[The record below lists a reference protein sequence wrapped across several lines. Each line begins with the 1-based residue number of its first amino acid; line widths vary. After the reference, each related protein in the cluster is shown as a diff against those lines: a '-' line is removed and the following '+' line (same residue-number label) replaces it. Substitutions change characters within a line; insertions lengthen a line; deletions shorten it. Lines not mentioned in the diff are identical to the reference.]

1 MILLQSRCR
10 AIVKLIRGVQ
20 LEPSSSTVHVRP
32 RVRAQSVREF
42 APVRAQVLIRVPTHS
57 FRETDVPGF
66 FLSPSERQKLRAID
80 EMSSVV
86 EGSIAHVLD
95 GRLWVAIEELTDI
108 PGDG

>member
-1 MILLQSRCR
+1 M
-10 AIVKLIRGVQ
+10 
-20 LEPSSSTVHVRP
+20 
-32 RVRAQSVREF
+32 REF
-42 APVRAQVLIRVPTHS
+42 APVRAQVLVGTNAQFPRDRRPRIFLVAIRAP
-57 FRETDVPGF
+57 
-66 FLSPSERQKLRAID
+66 KLRAID